1 MGRQPPVQMSGEEW
15 RLVCEILRQQV
26 PDREVWAF
34 GSRATGTAK
43 PYSDL
48 DLAIIGITPLGMDR
62 MAAIRDTFSESELPW
77 KLDLVDWA
85 SASAS
90 FRKII
95 ERDKVVLQRA
105 PSPGRAT
112 KYGMGE

>member
-1 MGRQPPVQMSGEEW
+1 MYRIAKCGPLARGPSAPPN
-15 RLVCEILRQQV
+15 
-26 PDREVWAF
+26 PN
-34 GSRATGTAK
+34 
-43 PYSDL
+43 SDL

-85 SASAS
+85 S
-90 FRKII
+90 FRKSI
-95 ERDKVVLQRA
+95 ERDKVMLQRA